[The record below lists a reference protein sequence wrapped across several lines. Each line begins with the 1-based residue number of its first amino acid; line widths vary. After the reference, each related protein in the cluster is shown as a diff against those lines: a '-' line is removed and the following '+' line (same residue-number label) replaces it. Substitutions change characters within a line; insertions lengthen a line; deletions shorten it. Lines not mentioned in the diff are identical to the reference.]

1 MRTRLPLT
9 ALAAATL
16 VLVTACSAP
25 SGPGTT
31 PSSASAPA
39 SADASTPAQDD
50 AVLAGLGL
58 AGLTGAEIVER
69 LDASPDAR
77 PLAMTASVREDAVLV
92 GDGTTE
98 VAVPLEDGTFYV
110 SIAPYVTGTHECYY
124 HSLATCQ
131 GELAGE
137 DVEVTI
143 TAADG
148 TVLVDEAATTYA
160 NGFVGFWLPED
171 VEGTIE
177 VRQGALVGS
186 VPFSTTPGS
195 PTCVTTLKMA

>member
-9 ALAAATL
+9 LLAATTL
-16 VLVTACSAP
+16 ALVTACSPATSPGQAASPAAP
-25 SGPGTT
+25 P
-31 PSSASAPA
+31 SASAPVA
-39 SADASTPAQDD
+39 TQDD
-50 AVLAGLGL
+50 AVLAALGL
-58 AGLTGAEIVER
+58 DGLTGAQIVER
-69 LDASPDAR
+69 LDASPEAR

-98 VAVPLEDGTFYV
+98 VAVPLEDGRFYV
-110 SIAPYVTGTHECYY
+110 SIAPYVSGTHECYF

-143 TAADG
+143 TASDG

-177 VRQGALVGS
+177 VRQGELAGS